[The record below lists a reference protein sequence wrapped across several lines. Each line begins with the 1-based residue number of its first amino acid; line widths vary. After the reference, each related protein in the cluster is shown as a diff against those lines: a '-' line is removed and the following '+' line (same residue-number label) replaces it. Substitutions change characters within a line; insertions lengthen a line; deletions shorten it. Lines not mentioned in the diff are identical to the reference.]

1 MKNIIH
7 QDNKSTIILYK
18 NGKSSSINHTKHI
31 KISFFFVTDR
41 ISKKELNVEW
51 CPTNEMIGKFMTKP
65 MHRSIFNKFRDLIIG
80 VVPIKKDI
88 QEGDT
93 KKSVSEYLVPETR
106 RHK

>member
-1 MKNIIH
+1 MEN
-7 QDNKSTIILYK
+7 NL
-18 NGKSSSINHTKHI
+18 NSSSSKRTKHI
-31 KISFFFVTDR
+31 NICLFFITECISR
-41 ISKKELNVEW
+41 KELNIQW